1 MCLLLDII
9 ESMKSAFGRQGVLGC
24 PIMSNNRPQF
34 ASQHVSGSVCHSD
47 FRVDLGDKQTA
58 GAMANTGKVVILK
71 MSLKLVVESIAF
83 LAFS

>member
-1 MCLLLDII
+1 
-9 ESMKSAFGRQGVLGC
+9 MKSAFGRRGVLGC
-24 PIMSNNRPQF
+24 PIISDNRPQF
-34 ASQHVSGSVCHSD
+34 ASQHVSGSVWHSD